1 MKVNLS
7 KISFFISVFA
17 LSAIISSCCNPPDSE
32 DLAVTLHPQET
43 SMWCWAASGQ
53 MVMHYLGNNVTQC
66 TQANNRFGLTDC
78 PCGQCGP
85 TPDSSPNCVWG
96 GWPEFEKYGFISKHT
111 SNAPLSWIDLK
122 GEIADA
128 ANCGKR
134 PFAFT
139 WHWNG
144 GGGHVMVADG
154 YETVDGI
161 NFVYML
167 DPWAPCVGDVRIITY
182 AAYVSGPTY
191 THWDDYYGV
200 K

>member
-1 MKVNLS
+1 MNLLKTS
-7 KISFFISVFA
+7 RFISVLA
-17 LSAIISSCCNPPDSE
+17 LSVFISSCCRPPDSE
-32 DLAVTLHPQET
+32 DLAVALHPQET

-53 MVMHYLGNNVTQC
+53 MIMHYLGNNVSQC
-66 TQANNRFGLTDC
+66 TQANNRFGRTDC
-78 PCGQCGP
+78 PCGQCGS
-85 TPDSSPNCVWG
+85 TPDSTPNCVWG
-96 GWPEFEKYGFISKHT
+96 GWPEFGKYGFTSKHT
-111 SNAPLSWIDLK
+111 SNAPLSWVDLK
-122 GEIADA
+122 REIADA
-128 ANCGKR
+128 ANCGRR

-144 GGGHVMVADG
+144 NGGHMMVADG

-167 DPWAPCVGDVRIITY
+167 DPLSPCVGDARIITY

-191 THWDDYYGV
+191 THWDDYYDV